1 MRNDHIIVT
10 FWAEGPSHYDV
21 AGGRIFRDNM
31 QENKRKKYIT
41 RRTWFHWLPAGIL
54 SLLLAAVL
62 LYGNIRL
69 IADDN
74 EKDAERTAILV
85 GTLRENL
92 PDLSD
97 TDIIMLLKGGEN
109 SEEVQARGAEILQK
123 YGYDAAFFSK
133 PGDDLLL
140 RLVTFNMCVLMTA
153 GACCVILYVVHRRR
167 IRREVRELQA
177 YFRELNRGSYN
188 LDMLNSSSESDL
200 SLLQSDIFKITQL
213 LKTSAEESKE
223 KSEQLSR
230 WLADISHQ
238 LKTPIA
244 SIRIDLDNM
253 MDDPDMPPELRKEFM
268 KECSI
273 QLEWISSLVQTLLKL
288 ARIDAG
294 TVELKKEE
302 MDLLEVA
309 KEAQSK
315 LGILSEISG
324 VDIVWETEPKG
335 EPLDPATLSPV
346 LLQGDPS
353 WQLEAISNIIKN
365 CLEHSTAGSKVYL
378 SLRDTTVFKELTIRD
393 EGEGI
398 PEADLP
404 HIFERFYRAE
414 NARQESVGIGLSLAS
429 SIVEAGGGKIMVSSE
444 RGKGTSFAI
453 RYLT

>member
-1 MRNDHIIVT
+1 M
-10 FWAEGPSHYDV
+10 
-21 AGGRIFRDNM
+21 IFRGIM
-31 QENKRKKYIT
+31 QEEKRIKNIT
-41 RRTWFHWLPAGIL
+41 HRTWFHWLPAVIL

-62 LYGNIRL
+62 LYGNTRL
-69 IADDN
+69 ISDHNRDEA
-74 EKDAERTAILV
+74 ARTAVLV
-85 GTLRENL
+85 GVLREKL
-92 PDLSD
+92 PEMSD
-97 TDIIMLLKGGEN
+97 SDIVKLLKGSEDSARLQEQGEKLLM
-109 SEEVQARGAEILQK
+109 R
-123 YGYDAAFFSK
+123 YGYDVAYFTK

-140 RLVTFNMCVLMTA
+140 RLVAFNMIVLTVA
-153 GACCVILYVVHRRR
+153 GACCVILYVAHRRR

-177 YFRELNRGSYN
+177 YFRALNRGSYN
-188 LDMLNSSSESDL
+188 MDMQNSTSESDL

-213 LKTSAEESKE
+213 LKTGAEESRE

-253 MDDPDMPPELRKEFM
+253 MDDPDMPPELQREFL

-335 EPLDPATLSPV
+335 DPLDPSTLLPV
-346 LLQGDPS
+346 LLQGDPA
-353 WQLEAISNIIKN
+353 WQMEAISNIIKN

-414 NARQESVGIGLSLAS
+414 NAKRESVGIGLSLAS
-429 SIVEAGGGKIMVSSE
+429 SIVEAGGGKIMVKSE
-444 RGKGTSFAI
+444 RGNGTAFVI
-453 RYLT
+453 RYLL